1 MRNRE
6 RPDYGEHCVFSRSK
20 GFILGSDTVNRGSRQ
35 LNREGIITSPKW
47 RQDDLWEVSYSNY
60 S

>member
-35 LNREGIITSPKW
+35 LNREGITAAEQRGDYNVTKV
-47 RQDDLWEVSYSNY
+47 ETG
-60 S
+60 